1 MGIDWLALT
10 PQPQGAAEVARLIH
24 RSPPLSGPLPGSLRT
39 DEPRKIRWGSAP
51 NGNGTWI
58 VTDYEL
64 ARSVLVDPRVSR
76 AAAVRPG
83 APRLGLGEPARDAI
97 ISLEGAEHARLR
109 RLIAGAFTDR
119 RVAALSPFIDGL
131 VTELLDD
138 VQNQTAPIDLV
149 ASLTAPL
156 PLRVLCSVLG
166 IPWQDHAMF
175 GPAIAVLFETQGD
188 AEDNRTRS
196 LRLVRYMSALIA
208 QKRRSGGGDL
218 LCALIEVAEDGDR
231 LTNRELVTL
240 ALSLL
245 MAGYETTVDQLT
257 LCILSLLVNPEL
269 AALLRDDVSLI
280 PTAVAEIMRV
290 SPAMSVLFHRVAT
303 QRMTIAGQIVER
315 GDPVVVSVL
324 GANHSIG
331 SAVAPGAARHLT
343 FGHGVHRCVGA
354 PLARIQLAS
363 AVHGLLQRFPGL
375 ELADDPT
382 ALSWKAGSTSRG
394 LTRLNVTWPSENAR

>member
-10 PQPQGAAEVARLIH
+10 PEPQGAAEVARLV
-24 RSPPLSGPLPGSLRT
+24 RTSPTLSGPLPGSLRT
-39 DEPRKIRWGSAP
+39 DERQKIRWGSAP

-64 ARSVLVDPRVSR
+64 ARRVLVDPRVSR
-76 AAAVRPG
+76 AAAVEAG
-83 APRLGLGEPARDAI
+83 APRLGLGEPARDSI
-97 ISLEGAEHARLR
+97 ISLEGSEHARLR
-109 RLIAGAFTDR
+109 RLIAGAFTER
-119 RVAALSPFIDGL
+119 RVADLSPFIDGL
-131 VTELLDD
+131 VAGLLDD
-138 VQNQTAPIDLV
+138 MQTQTAPVDVV
-149 ASLTAPL
+149 ASLTGPL

-166 IPWQDHAMF
+166 IPSQDHEMF
-175 GPAIAVLFETQGD
+175 GPAITVLFETQGD
-188 AEDNRTRS
+188 TDDNRMRS
-196 LRLVRYMSALIA
+196 LRLVRYMTALIA
-208 QKRRSGGGDL
+208 QKRRSGGDDL

-231 LTNRELVTL
+231 LTNREVVTL

-269 AALLRDDVSLI
+269 AALLRTDVSLI
-280 PTAVAEIMRV
+280 PTAVAETMRV
-290 SPAMSVLFHRVAT
+290 SPAMSVLFHRVAA
-303 QRMTIAGQIVER
+303 QRMAIAGQIVER

-324 GANHSIG
+324 GANHSTG
-331 SAVAPGAARHLT
+331 NAAPPGAARHLT

-363 AVHGLLQRFPGL
+363 AVHGLLERFPGL
-375 ELADDPT
+375 ELADDPA

-394 LTRLNVTWPSENAR
+394 LTRLNVTWPSPDTP